1 MGALKTRVNMRKHSF
16 FNENVNKD
24 MMTRNFGGKARV
36 KNGNQTLN
44 VSSRKS
50 VAKNWLGGYGVKD
63 QS

>member
-1 MGALKTRVNMRKHSF
+1 MGAIKTRVNMRKHSF

-24 MMTRNFGGKARV
+24 MMTRNYADKARV

-44 VSSRKS
+44 VNSRRS
-50 VAKNWLGGYGVKD
+50 VTKNWLGGSGVKD